1 MSAAAVKAPSCA
13 VLKPKNSNLG
23 PVDKVCFATLAAPPN
38 TPRLSPVPPVNPP
51 WSPSPSASYRLS
63 SRERE
68 RVVINVP
75 LPVTSSWPLL
85 RVADTISAI
94 YWGSQS
100 LFKASDAE
108 LKALEDAIIDPSE
121 RENFQITT
129 LSDATQYKVIRPR
142 TVSESLSPVGPRF
155 SPSKANPA
163 FGFATVANADAVAPL
178 KPASIWSPIKK
189 TASFD
194 DIQSQYY

>member
-1 MSAAAVKAPSCA
+1 M
-13 VLKPKNSNLG
+13 L
-23 PVDKVCFATLAAPPN
+23 
-38 TPRLSPVPPVNPP
+38 
-51 WSPSPSASYRLS
+51 
-63 SRERE
+63 
-68 RVVINVP
+68 
-75 LPVTSSWPLL
+75 
-85 RVADTISAI
+85 I
-94 YWGSQS
+94 YLGSQS

-142 TVSESLSPVGPRF
+142 TVSESLSPVGSRF
-155 SPSKANPA
+155 SPSKAKSA
-163 FGFATVANADAVAPL
+163 FGAATVANVDAVAPL

-194 DIQSQYY
+194 EIQSQYF